1 MKTINEIN
9 KKIKEG
15 KAIVLTATEAKLL
28 AEEEGTKTLAEKVD
42 VVTTATFSPMCS
54 SGVFINPG
62 HTSPHMKMQKV
73 TLDGVE
79 AYGGI
84 ATADIYLGVTQESR
98 EDSRF
103 GGAHVIKKLLD
114 GEKVEFQAFGKPTD
128 CYPKT
133 EFRKSITLEDLNQ
146 AYFYNPRNCYQNYN
160 AAYNSSEKELRT
172 YMGILQPNG
181 QTIHYAG
188 SGEISPLINDPL
200 LETIGVGTKIFF
212 CGGEGFI
219 SWEGTQFNMDVERD
233 DKTNLPIGPSAT
245 LAITAEMRSVDPR
258 LISPIYIPGYGV
270 SIYLSIGMAIPVIN
284 SDVAKALT
292 IRNRDIITNV
302 HDYAT
307 GKTVSRV
314 NYDELINN
322 EVYVNGKR
330 ALTRTMSR
338 INESYS
344 VMETLKAKVLDGSFV
359 ITEPVR
365 KLPVFGKCTPI
376 E

>member
-1 MKTINEIN
+1 MKTVSEIN

-15 KAIVLTATEAKLL
+15 KAVVLTATEAKLL
-28 AEEEGTKTLAEKVD
+28 AEEEGIRTLEEKVD

-84 ATADIYLGVTQESR
+84 ATADIYLGATQESR

-103 GGAHVIKKLLD
+103 GGAHVIKKLID
-114 GEKVEFQAFGKPTD
+114 GESVEFRAFGKPTD

-133 EFRKSITLEDLNQ
+133 EFRKSIKLSDLNQ
-146 AYFYNPRNCYQNYN
+146 AYFYNPRNCYQNYDT
-160 AAYNSSEKELRT
+160 AYNSSDRELRT

-212 CGGEGFI
+212 CGGEGFV
-219 SWEGTQFNMDVERD
+219 SWEGTQFNLETERD
-233 DKTNLPIGPSAT
+233 PKTNLPIGPSAT
-245 LAITAEMRSVDPR
+245 LAITAEMRGVDPR
-258 LISPIYIPGYGV
+258 MIAPIYIPGYGV
-270 SIYLSIGMAIPVIN
+270 SIYLSIGMAIPVVS
-284 SDVAKALT
+284 SDIAKALT
-292 IRNRDIITNV
+292 IRNKDIITNI

-307 GKTVSRV
+307 GETIGKV
-314 NYDELINN
+314 NYEALVKN
-322 EVYVNGKR
+322 EVYVGEKH
-330 ALTRTMSR
+330 ASSRTMSR
-338 INESYS
+338 IKESYHI
-344 VMETLKAKVLDGSFV
+344 MALLKEKVINGTFIL
-359 ITEPVR
+359 TEPVM
-365 KLPVFGKCTPI
+365 KLPIFGKCTPI